1 MADPH
6 EQQPPGSA
14 TVGDRLR
21 EAREELEAKL
31 LRLEED
37 VREQRL
43 SSAAAAAGDQL
54 TAGDIER
61 LLAASSS
68 GGGEPGVGSGG
79 GSALEAQL
87 AKRRALDA
95 PIADG
100 GSADDPFAGI
110 QKENAELSARLLE
123 TRAELA
129 QERAR
134 ADAATQELVRLQL
147 ERDVGLRQLV
157 GGPQDQQQTEGP
169 YPARQHLSVR
179 DLVVENTSLRA
190 AATSLEQRLLEAK
203 LELALTQE
211 ELDRRTL

>member
-1 MADPH
+1 MEEETPRLP
-6 EQQPPGSA
+6 QGGV

-37 VREQRL
+37 ERDQRL
-43 SSAAAAAGDQL
+43 GAAGDQL
-54 TAGDIER
+54 TAADTER
-61 LLAASSS
+61 LLAAADA
-68 GGGEPGVGSGG
+68 GEPGGGGGGS
-79 GSALEAQL
+79 GSALETQL
-87 AKRRALDA
+87 ARRRALDA
-95 PIADG
+95 PIPDG
-100 GSADDPFAGI
+100 CSADDPFVGV
-110 QKENAELSARLLE
+110 QKENADLSARLLE

-134 ADAATQELVRLQL
+134 ADAATQELVRLEL

-157 GGPQDQQQTEGP
+157 GGPQEEQQAEGP
-169 YPARQHLSVR
+169 YPARLHLSVR
-179 DLVVENTSLRA
+179 DLVEENTSLRA

>member
-1 MADPH
+1 MACCTSS
-6 EQQPPGSA
+6 GA
-14 TVGDRLR
+14 TTSC
-21 EAREELEAKL
+21 
-31 LRLEED
+31 
-37 VREQRL
+37 QRL
-43 SSAAAAAGDQL
+43 DGQP
-54 TAGDIER
+54 E
-61 LLAASSS
+61 
-68 GGGEPGVGSGG
+68 
-79 GSALEAQL
+79 
-87 AKRRALDA
+87 RRATASDA
-95 PIADG
+95 LHRADG

-190 AATSLEQRLLEAK
+190 AATSLEQQLLAAK